1 MTEVTF
7 RIEANPDSNQSKDRN
22 PQKDGCKEEM
32 DLSCLSAMKGV
43 WG

>member
-7 RIEANPDSNQSKDRN
+7 RTEANPDSNQIKDRN
-22 PQKDGCKEEM
+22 PQKDGCEDEI
-32 DLSCLSAMKGV
+32 DLLCLSAMKGV

>member
-1 MTEVTF
+1 MIELTF
-7 RIEANPDSNQSKDRN
+7 RIEANPDSNQITDRN

-32 DLSCLSAMKGV
+32 DLLCLSAMMGV